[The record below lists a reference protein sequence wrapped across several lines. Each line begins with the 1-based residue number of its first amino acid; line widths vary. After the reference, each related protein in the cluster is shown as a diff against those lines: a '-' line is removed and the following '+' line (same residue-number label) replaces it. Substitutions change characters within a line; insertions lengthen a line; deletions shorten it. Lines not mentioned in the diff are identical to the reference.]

1 MLSSKNFEKY
11 SHNGYCYVKDRE
23 SSDGQIIFW
32 RCDERGKGCKGRI
45 WTTSCE
51 NREFI
56 RLVTE
61 HSCSTTGDPVRVAV
75 QQAITTVRQ
84 RAATTMENPSQ
95 IRSNVLQG
103 VSTAVLGQL
112 QNKSAMRK
120 VVKRIRLQQQEAPRN
135 PDNRSALVIPLNY
148 SRYESEP
155 GVYEQFLLADSGE
168 GDEERILIF
177 GRESFQDWSHL
188 IAELYVDGT
197 FLICPA
203 LFYQFFVV
211 LARRNDYVLP
221 IFYCL
226 LPNKTENTY
235 RRTFEMIRLIW
246 PLLNPDS
253 ISVDFEVAIHNAIRT
268 VFPESHIRGCFF
280 HFFQNLKKHLSA
292 ENLLNQYNNSPEF
305 SIHCKM
311 IVSLAF
317 IPQQDLIEALTILEN
332 YLPMELEPI
341 LSYFTNTY
349 IGRIRNNGV
358 RAPPIFVP
366 SSWNVYTRTINNE
379 DKTNNFCEAFHRKV
393 QLQLGVSH
401 PTIWKFLDELKKV
414 VKMCDAQYE
423 QFVAGHQATRKRRK
437 YEEADERILNIVNR
451 YEIGTVIEYLRG
463 ISHNFNIA

>member
-1 MLSSKNFEKY
+1 MGKY
-11 SHNGYCYVKDRE
+11 FFGAVMRKVADARE
-23 SSDGQIIFW
+23 GSGQHLA
-32 RCDERGKGCKGRI
+32 RI
-45 WTTSCE
+45 GSLFVWLQ
-51 NREFI
+51 NI
-56 RLVTE
+56 A
-61 HSCSTTGDPVRVAV
+61 STTGNPVRVAV
-75 QQAITTVRQ
+75 QQALTSIRH

-95 IRSNVLQG
+95 IRSTVVQG

-120 VVKRIRLQQQEAPRN
+120 VIKRVRLQQQDAPPN

-155 GVYEQFLLADSGE
+155 GIYEQFLLADSGE

-221 IFYCL
+221 IFYCQIRL
-226 LPNKTENTY
+226 RTLTGFIPLFTK
-235 RRTFEMIRLIW
+235 TFEMIRLVW
-246 PLLNPDS
+246 PMLNPDS

-280 HFFQNLKKHLSA
+280 HLFQNLKKHLSA
-292 ENLLNQYNNSPEF
+292 ENLNQYNNSPEF

-317 IPQQDLIEALTILEN
+317 IPQHDLIEALTILEN

-349 IGRIRNNGV
+349 IGRIRNNMT

-401 PTIWKFLDELKKV
+401 PTIWKFLDELMKV

-423 QFVAGHQATRKRRK
+423 QFVAGHHAPRKRRK

-451 YEIGTVIEYLRG
+451 YEIGTVVKFRHMSQNPIQTKYMSFDRARRAEL
-463 ISHNFNIA
+463 NVT